1 VEEFD
6 LRTRRVRRT
15 VNRSARG
22 LWWFEAH
29 AAMPWADA
37 AARTSD

>member
-6 LRTRRVRRT
+6 LRSRRVRRIA
-15 VNRSARG
+15 NRSAAGR
-22 LWWFEAH
+22 WYVSAW